1 MTLWGKDYNAP
12 GSQGSALAFSL
23 VATIS
28 PPSIL
33 DFLAFYTRALA
44 VISLIPLGFTA
55 PLAQRQKPSVESYF
69 LTFQQ

>member
-12 GSQGSALAFSL
+12 GSRGSALAFSL

-33 DFLAFYTRALA
+33 DFLAFYTKAPA
-44 VISLIPLGFTA
+44 VISLIPLGFAT
-55 PLAQRQKPSVESYF
+55 PLAQRQEPCVESYF
-69 LTFQQ
+69 LTLPQ